1 MGDREVNLL
10 LEDVMDYLGIALANI
25 INTISPRLVML
36 DGKIFESHQNQ
47 AMLLRSAERNMFRVH
62 VNQIRF
68 VFLPY
73 DPERGA
79 RGAAAAVVRELLIG
93 SDI

>member
-1 MGDREVNLL
+1 
-10 LEDVMDYLGIALANI
+10 
-25 INTISPRLVML
+25 ML
-36 DGKIFESHQNQ
+36 STQQNQ
-47 AMLLRSAERNMFRVH
+47 SLLLRSVERNMFRVH

-79 RGAAAAVVRELLIG
+79 RGAAAVVVRELLLN
-93 SDI
+93 SDL